1 METEDKTKLKGK
13 IKNKTN
19 IKNKVDM
26 LEDIEGEWEVDPET
40 NQMRVNFGGQMKED
54 GMGKGGLTAVD
65 KAWIANLVVTTVKP
79 INDRLEVIEK
89 DVSEI
94 KDRLDV
100 LEEDMKN
107 VKEDISSLKKDVKA
121 IKECPTIK
129 KELKKD
135 DE

>member
-13 IKNKTN
+13 IKNKTD

-26 LEDIEGEWEVDPET
+26 LEDVEGDWEVDPKT
-40 NQMRVNFGGQMKED
+40 NQMRVNFGGQMKEE
-54 GMGKGGLTAVD
+54 GMGKGGLTAAD
-65 KAWIANLVVTTVKP
+65 KAWIAGLIKP
-79 INDRLEVIEK
+79 IWE
-89 DVSEI
+89 EI
-94 KDRLDV
+94 KKINERLDV
-100 LEEDMKN
+100 IEE
-107 VKEDISSLKKDVKA
+107 DVKA

>member
-1 METEDKTKLKGK
+1 MKKDNETTLKGK
-13 IKNKTN
+13 IKNKTD

-26 LEDIEGEWEVDPET
+26 LEDVEGEWEVDPKT

-54 GMGKGGLTAVD
+54 GMGKGGLTAAD
-65 KAWIANLVVTTVKP
+65 KAWIAGLIKP
-79 INDRLEVIEK
+79 IWE
-89 DVSEI
+89 EI
-94 KDRLDV
+94 KKINERLDV
-100 LEEDMKN
+100 IEE
-107 VKEDISSLKKDVKA
+107 DVKA

>member
-1 METEDKTKLKGK
+1 MTVTFSGK
-13 IKNKTN
+13 I
-19 IKNKVDM
+19 
-26 LEDIEGEWEVDPET
+26 
-40 NQMRVNFGGQMKED
+40 KED
-54 GMGKGGLTAVD
+54 GMGKGGLSAAD
-65 KAWIANLVVTTVKP
+65 KAWIAGLIRP
-79 INDRLEVIEK
+79 IQK

>member
-1 METEDKTKLKGK
+1 MKKDDETKFKGK
-13 IKNKTN
+13 IKNKTD
-19 IKNKVDM
+19 IKNKVDL
-26 LEDIEGEWEVDPET
+26 LEDVEGDWEIDHKSNEMTVT
-40 NQMRVNFGGQMKED
+40 FSGKIKED
-54 GMGKGGLTAVD
+54 GMGKGGLSAAD
-65 KAWIANLVVTTVKP
+65 KAWIAGLIRP
-79 INDRLEVIEK
+79 IQK

-107 VKEDISSLKKDVKA
+107 VKEDISSLKEDVKA

>member
-1 METEDKTKLKGK
+1 MKKDDQSELKGK
-13 IKNKTN
+13 IKNKTD

-26 LEDIEGEWEVDPET
+26 LEDVEGDWEVDPKT

-54 GMGKGGLTAVD
+54 GMGKGGLTVAD
-65 KAWIANLVVTTVKP
+65 KAWIAGLIRP
-79 INDRLEVIEK
+79 IQK

-94 KDRLDV
+94 KERLDV
-100 LEEDMKN
+100 LEEDVKTL
-107 VKEDISSLKKDVKA
+107 KEDMVQVKKDIKA